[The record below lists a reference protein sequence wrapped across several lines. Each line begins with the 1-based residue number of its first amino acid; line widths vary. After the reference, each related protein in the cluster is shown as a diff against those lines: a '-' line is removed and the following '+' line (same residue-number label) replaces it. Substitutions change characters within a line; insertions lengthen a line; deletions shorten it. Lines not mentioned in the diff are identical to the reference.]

1 MPSTIRRSEQ
11 LQKRIQRR
19 NNSLKPADFT
29 KVQTP
34 VSNIEAKVDPVEKSK
49 AALSDLRKRI
59 DERKRL
65 SKVVDVQQYQE
76 KREDPIPEL
85 TGATFSESPMSQ
97 RQELSSPKHV
107 VSTRAVMRSPAPV
120 GGTTPSGGLRNY
132 YKDHDRNRK
141 NENQEYIQ
149 MSEDKAPPSHIE
161 VSSENKPD
169 DDTEVSEITTEV
181 KIMSTKGAAYAER
194 RMAGNVQMRLAKP
207 SLSTPTGRQIE
218 RDVNINVSNLK
229 NLGEAVEQ
237 AKMDMQKELS
247 PVNATSMRHGLPYES
262 TDYRP
267 SADEDETSTWGEA
280 IRTNIRAREE
290 EQHEQFIA
298 DKNTAN
304 KLSNLVKEAFSYEGD
319 VFIDATDI
327 REEDLDGEN
336 KIVGDDDDDDDN
348 DASPVE
354 AEDDVVEQFH
364 STEQHEEKDEV
375 PQQSRE
381 EVNELE
387 YEDDVS
393 NADGMD
399 RENAEGEEEPSKE
412 KPSDFASNPAAMASE
427 FFNSSVG
434 FFKSFSN
441 QVDNQLKSLQEQGL
455 ISKNNVDGMLGIL
468 KRDVKETEAKL
479 PKDTDDAV
487 IFLGDEF
494 EASVCGSNFQA
505 VEDMKKN
512 TGSHSDSVEKMLES
526 LKKSYNL
533 GIAKCGLD
541 SDLIKENT
549 KAIEQMV
556 ANLKN
561 ANGSASD
568 NDANETTEEKI
579 DGAVFQ
585 ELSAQRAED
594 DANDPVPLTG
604 ANGVMLS
611 VNMPENE

>member
-34 VSNIEAKVDPVEKSK
+34 VSNIETKVDPVEKSK

-59 DERKRL
+59 DERKR
-65 SKVVDVQQYQE
+65 YQE

-85 TGATFSESPMSQ
+85 TRETFSESPMSQ
-97 RQELSSPKHV
+97 RQEPSSPKPE
-107 VSTRAVMRSPAPV
+107 VSTRAVARSAAPV
-120 GGTTPSGGLRNY
+120 GGNTPSGGLRNH
-132 YKDHDRNRK
+132 YKDHADRYRK
-141 NENQEYIQ
+141 NANQENIEI
-149 MSEDKAPPSHIE
+149 SEDKAPPSHIE

-169 DDTEVSEITTEV
+169 DDTEVSEITTDV
-181 KIMSTKGAAYAER
+181 RIMSAKGAAYAER
-194 RMAGNVQMRLAKP
+194 RMAGNIQARLAKP
-207 SLSTPTGRQIE
+207 SLSTPTGRLSLSTPTGGQIE
-218 RDVNINVSNLK
+218 RDVSINVSNLR
-229 NLGEAVEQ
+229 NLGKAVEQ

-247 PVNATSMRHGLPYES
+247 PVNGTGMRHGLPYES

-267 SADEDETSTWGEA
+267 SVDEDESTWGDA
-280 IRTNIRAREE
+280 IRT
-290 EQHEQFIA
+290 EQQEQFIA

-304 KLSNLVKEAFSYEGD
+304 KLSNLVKEAYSYEGD

-327 REEDLDGEN
+327 REEDLDDQN
-336 KIVGDDDDDDDN
+336 KNVVDDN
-348 DASPVE
+348 DASPME
-354 AEDDVVEQFH
+354 AEDDEVEQFH
-364 STEQHEEKDEV
+364 SSEQHEETDEM

-387 YEDDVS
+387 YEEDDLS
-393 NADGMD
+393 NADDMD
-399 RENAEGEEEPSKE
+399 RENAEGEEEPSEE
-412 KPSDFASNPAAMASE
+412 KPSEFASNPAAMASE

-434 FFKSFSN
+434 FFKSFGD
-441 QVDNQLKSLQEQGL
+441 QVDTQLKSLQQQGL

-468 KRDVKETEAKL
+468 KRDVKETEKKL

-494 EASVCGSNFQA
+494 EASVCGSNLEA
-505 VEDMKKN
+505 VEDMKAN
-512 TGSHSDSVEKMLES
+512 AGSQSVEKMLES

-561 ANGSASD
+561 ANGG
-568 NDANETTEEKI
+568 ANETTEDDI

-585 ELSAQRAED
+585 ELSAQRAEENM
-594 DANDPVPLTG
+594 NDPAPLTG